1 MNPMAEP
8 LGQQAAS
15 ESEVFLLYEGGEVA
29 DELRRKL
36 THVRVAPQ
44 VAEIPNEAFS
54 GCKNLVDVQ
63 LSEGLQVIG
72 ARAFY
77 GCFVM
82 RSVTLP
88 STVIEL
94 GGQAF
99 YDCRHLVELRLNE
112 GLQSIGKSAF
122 SHCKALR
129 SVTLPSTVTE
139 LAYEAFFG
147 CSTSSKCSSTRDC
160 RLLEKV
166 HLKTARRYEALLS
179 LRV

>member
-1 MNPMAEP
+1 MNPMADQ

-29 DELRRKL
+29 EELRRKL

-44 VAEIPNEAFS
+44 VAEIPYEAFS
-54 GCKNLVDVQ
+54 GCNKLVDVQ

-77 GCFVM
+77 GCCVL

-94 GGQAF
+94 GGRAF
-99 YDCRHLVELRLNE
+99 SRCSNLAELRLNE
-112 GLQSIGKSAF
+112 GLQTDY
-122 SHCKALR
+122 R
-129 SVTLPSTVTE
+129 
-139 LAYEAFFG
+139 
-147 CSTSSKCSSTRDC
+147 
-160 RLLEKV
+160 
-166 HLKTARRYEALLS
+166 
-179 LRV
+179 